1 MTILVQNDQ
10 KALIP
15 QWLEDKGVYI
25 NDETVVKAAE
35 SVFTAIA
42 LAANQRNP
50 TLLGGYN
57 TTLFAQSATDL
68 LSQSN
73 LLPPNPSQI
82 TSEDLMIYHT
92 ILSGVTALMGPGK
105 DAVSTILSSPQI
117 VHTVCQSKEF
127 KTLRQ
132 QLRVSCAKFL
142 ATKGA
147 KKIFKE
153 LCKFPKTPNPS
164 EMFQN
169 LETSI
174 KNYLFGCK
182 KNLRA
187 IQAAGDKLISEL
199 QTSQISL
206 DTANVAID
214 SGIKAHKAVS
224 EILNPQIST
233 VKPTS
238 PASPGLLSNIY
249 NTWSLMG
256 SSKIAKFTPLA
267 TLNPKS
273 TASDVVISTLGVFA
287 AQYYNAPFSAFLLTS
302 LISRYLPSDFKNISA
317 LEPISQSMQNKWSY
331 LSKTITD
338 VTNKLEDDLLKA
350 GCPVEMASQI
360 KGAIAQTCA
369 VCLLAHLMPTASPL
383 VAALS
388 TDTTLLYLSNLLDNL
403 QLADKKTF
411 ISEQGYLFKLP
422 YFIWIGA
429 LISGSSLALSLFQSC
444 LGTEIPP
451 EMESQV
457 ALTYNFLA
465 GLMTMPVVSDMV
477 VNSREY
483 QDFVLNP
490 LLSYL
495 QTQLDLEDIPLI
507 EYLKIANVG
516 TKAFSLLPIQS
527 TAQGVSNLAKASM
540 GIAGGAFVAL
550 NPLVREVFDSMKS
563 IGMSFINTGAKLY
576 STTQATNILQTFLG
590 LPLAAAAT
598 TLPFLV
604 SDPKSMKSVVL
615 ASTTASTAYVTG
627 SSAAAAATSYVIN
640 SLDYSQYM
648 IYCMALLHIAAL
660 YTFMNY

>member
-1 MTILVQNDQ
+1 MTILVKNDQ

-15 QWLEDKGVYI
+15 QWLEDQGVYT

-153 LCKFPKTPNPS
+153 LCKFPKTPNPA

-233 VKPTS
+233 AKPTS

-249 NTWSLMG
+249 NT
-256 SSKIAKFTPLA
+256 
-267 TLNPKS
+267 
-273 TASDVVISTLGVFA
+273 
-287 AQYYNAPFSAFLLTS
+287 
-302 LISRYLPSDFKNISA
+302 
-317 LEPISQSMQNKWSY
+317 
-331 LSKTITD
+331 
-338 VTNKLEDDLLKA
+338 
-350 GCPVEMASQI
+350 
-360 KGAIAQTCA
+360 
-369 VCLLAHLMPTASPL
+369 
-383 VAALS
+383 
-388 TDTTLLYLSNLLDNL
+388 
-403 QLADKKTF
+403 
-411 ISEQGYLFKLP
+411 
-422 YFIWIGA
+422 
-429 LISGSSLALSLFQSC
+429 
-444 LGTEIPP
+444 
-451 EMESQV
+451 
-457 ALTYNFLA
+457 
-465 GLMTMPVVSDMV
+465 
-477 VNSREY
+477 
-483 QDFVLNP
+483 
-490 LLSYL
+490 
-495 QTQLDLEDIPLI
+495 
-507 EYLKIANVG
+507 
-516 TKAFSLLPIQS
+516 
-527 TAQGVSNLAKASM
+527 
-540 GIAGGAFVAL
+540 
-550 NPLVREVFDSMKS
+550 
-563 IGMSFINTGAKLY
+563 
-576 STTQATNILQTFLG
+576 
-590 LPLAAAAT
+590 
-598 TLPFLV
+598 
-604 SDPKSMKSVVL
+604 
-615 ASTTASTAYVTG
+615 
-627 SSAAAAATSYVIN
+627 
-640 SLDYSQYM
+640 
-648 IYCMALLHIAAL
+648 
-660 YTFMNY
+660 